1 MKYDDYI
8 SYQKKQK
15 RLRRENIAL
24 LAAAALLMAALWVFG
39 SGGATPHEEFLMA
52 RVREAQNHIWELKEK
67 LGAADETADP
77 DRTGLIGFEWSGL
90 STTLG
95 SLPAKRTSCDP
106 RWAAVMDRWFDKL
119 NIKRGDSVL
128 LLSSSSF
135 PGLILNTLTAAEA
148 RGVKL
153 TFVLS
158 LGSSSWG
165 ANVPKATWPEV
176 AAILR
181 RKGLIRSAVYACT
194 PGGDRE
200 TGGGLSDETIEEMR
214 RVCRGEGTRLVIHK
228 SLEEVIDWKMDIVH
242 AVKPKVVISIGG
254 SESNMGGDEAILNLS
269 PGLHTKAGDNGGN
282 GVIGLALAEGIPVI
296 HLLNIKKLAAEEG
309 IPFDA
314 RRGYRNLRGKRG
326 LVCAAASLCL
336 FAAFLFVFKGRRF
349 ARAE

>member
-15 RLRRENIAL
+15 RLRRENIAM

-128 LLSSSSF
+128 LLHPRRF
-135 PGLILNTLTAAEA
+135 PGL
-148 RGVKL
+148 
-153 TFVLS
+153 
-158 LGSSSWG
+158 
-165 ANVPKATWPEV
+165 
-176 AAILR
+176 
-181 RKGLIRSAVYACT
+181 Y
-194 PGGDRE
+194 
-200 TGGGLSDETIEEMR
+200 
-214 RVCRGEGTRLVIHK
+214 
-228 SLEEVIDWKMDIVH
+228 
-242 AVKPKVVISIGG
+242 
-254 SESNMGGDEAILNLS
+254 
-269 PGLHTKAGDNGGN
+269 
-282 GVIGLALAEGIPVI
+282 
-296 HLLNIKKLAAEEG
+296 
-309 IPFDA
+309 
-314 RRGYRNLRGKRG
+314 
-326 LVCAAASLCL
+326 
-336 FAAFLFVFKGRRF
+336 
-349 ARAE
+349 